1 MIAHT
6 HTHTGVDAEGA
17 LRESLEYMLERVGG
31 RGGTIMVT
39 KNGDVAKHYT
49 TRRMAW
55 ASVSKTGQLDSGL

>member
-1 MIAHT
+1 
-6 HTHTGVDAEGA
+6 
-17 LRESLEYMLERVGG
+17 MLERVGG